1 VSKELKTYE
10 FWYDEVY
17 TYKAWIQAESQEQA
31 DELINQ
37 VEMADLDINAL
48 PGFTNKDKGY
58 TLTIGMLKEET
69 R

>member
-1 VSKELKTYE
+1 MSELKTYE

-48 PGFTNKDKGY
+48 PGFINKDKGY
-58 TLTIGMLKEET
+58 TLTIGMLTEET